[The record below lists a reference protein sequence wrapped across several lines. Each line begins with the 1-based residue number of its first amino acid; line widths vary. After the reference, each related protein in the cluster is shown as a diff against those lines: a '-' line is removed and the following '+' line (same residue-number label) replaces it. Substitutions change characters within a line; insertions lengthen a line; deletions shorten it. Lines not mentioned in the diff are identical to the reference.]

1 MRWFRRPT
9 PQFMTLN
16 PPAPE
21 PAQRDRIPADMW
33 NKCKSCETVL
43 LSKDFVLGNRVCPN
57 CGHHDR
63 LPARERIELLADA
76 GTFAEFD
83 AHLQAADPLGF
94 EDKRKYADYIAS
106 TRKKTGR
113 NDAVITGHAR
123 IGGVQVSL
131 AVMDF
136 AFMGGSMGSVV
147 GEKVTRAME
156 ASLRER
162 IPCVT
167 VVSTGGARMQEGILS
182 LMQMAKTSLLCHQL
196 DLARIPFVVILADPS
211 TAGVMASF
219 ASLGDIIIAEP
230 KAYIGFAGKRV
241 IEQTIKQQLPPTFQT
256 AEFQRDKGFVDL
268 VVDRRELK
276 ETLVRVL
283 KHLLRTDEPTP
294 DQATQI
300 ADAESQ
306 RAAANAEPIPV
317 AEAETPANGGKR
329 RAPAAKR

>member
-21 PAQRDRIPADMW
+21 PAQRDRIPPDMW

-43 LSKDFVLGNRVCPN
+43 LSRDFVAGNRVCPN

-63 LPARERIELLADA
+63 LPARERIELLVDP

-83 AHLQAADPLGF
+83 AHLHAADPLGF
-94 EDKRKYADYIAS
+94 EDKRKYQDYIAS

-113 NDAVITGHAR
+113 NDAVITGRAQV
-123 IGGVQVSL
+123 GGLPVSL

-156 ASLRER
+156 LALRER

-196 DLARIPFVVILADPS
+196 DKARVPFIVILADPS

-276 ETLVRVL
+276 DTLVRIL
-283 KHLLRTDEPTP
+283 KHLLRADEPTP
-294 DQATQI
+294 VESTRI
-300 ADAESQ
+300 AESES
-306 RAAANAEPIPV
+306 RKAAANAEPIPV
-317 AEAETPANGGKR
+317 AEDETAANGGRR
-329 RAPAAKR
+329 RAAARR